1 MDVDSVVDAVVV
13 VVGATGKCFI
23 LHRIDIVVEHE
34 EGDQEFLDDFNTVGP
49 S

>member
-13 VVGATGKCFI
+13 VGATSNCFI
-23 LHRIDIVVEHE
+23 LHRIDIFVEHE
-34 EGDQEFLDDFNTVGP
+34 QGEKEFLDDFNTVGP